1 MNGHRHRAGGDAAG
15 IEGHRKE
22 LLRHEPREQEN
33 EDVDPDQQVGEL
45 DAQQHTQ
52 HGDDQK
58 NAHPDRHGDDQ
69 DHIGDARDLL
79 GQHLEVGLGHGD
91 EDAHEQA
98 HKDDQ
103 PHPARL
109 GDGGPHVAADRGHG
123 QVGAQGEEPHPQNQ
137 QKRPEHKAHQQA
149 VGNGGDGKA
158 EQEDDP
164 RHRQDG
170 GEGFLQ
176 LLGKNRSVLF
186 QQRELRFTHII
197 PFLSLVATRPAGIR
211 GRMAAPTIFL
221 WFIITYLF
229 GG

>member
-1 MNGHRHRAGGDAAG
+1 MTRSSIRSMATT
-15 IEGHRKE
+15 RKT
-22 LLRHEPREQEN
+22 P
-33 EDVDPDQQVGEL
+33 
-45 DAQQHTQ
+45 T
-52 HGDDQK
+52 
-58 NAHPDRHGDDQ
+58 PDRHGDDQ

-79 GQHLEVGLGHGD
+79 GQHLEVGLGHSD

-98 HKDDQ
+98 HEDDQ

-170 GEGFLQ
+170 GEGILSASRKESF
-176 LLGKNRSVLF
+176 GSVSAEGSSVL
-186 QQRELRFTHII
+186 
-197 PFLSLVATRPAGIR
+197 
-211 GRMAAPTIFL
+211 PT
-221 WFIITYLF
+221 
-229 GG
+229 